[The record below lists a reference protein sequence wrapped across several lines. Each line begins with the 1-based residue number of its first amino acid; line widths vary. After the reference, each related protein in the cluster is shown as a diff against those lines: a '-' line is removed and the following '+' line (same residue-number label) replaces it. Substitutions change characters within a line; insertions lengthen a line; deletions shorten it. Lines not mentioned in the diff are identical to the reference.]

1 MKRIVLCL
9 LLLPLC
15 LALSP
20 SAWASWGSFIST
32 GTGTGVGNPSCA
44 HVSTD
49 HVVCAV
55 RSGKA
60 AIMVNEFNGT
70 AWGTAWTSLAGAVS
84 SDPSCTSDGAGKVI
98 CAATATNGNLQ
109 WSIFNGA
116 TWSVPANVSATLYSA
131 PSCAQYT
138 AGQVLCAARNV
149 SGGLAWSVYNGTN
162 WKAFANL
169 ATSAM
174 SAPSCTTDNNNG
186 VLCAIFTTKS
196 ATLVNRYV
204 AGAWEGFLNIGGTA
218 ASEPDCTSLNSGGKV
233 ACFAEGYTSQ
243 IYDSLF
249 NGGAWVAGDW
259 DGYSSVPGSW
269 VNTNANCTTQTAGKL
284 VCGVLAANDSV
295 FYANVYNGSVW
306 SGWAKIGGSGFGIP
320 SCSALG
326 TGQVVCVIMGPNNK
340 LSSVVGP

>member
-1 MKRIVLCL
+1 
-9 LLLPLC
+9 
-15 LALSP
+15 
-20 SAWASWGSFIST
+20 
-32 GTGTGVGNPSCA
+32 
-44 HVSTD
+44 
-49 HVVCAV
+49 
-55 RSGKA
+55 
-60 AIMVNEFNGT
+60 MVNEFIGT
-70 AWGTAWTSLAGAVS
+70 AWETTWTSLVGTVS
-84 SDPSCTSDGAGKVI
+84 SDPSCASDGTGKVI

-109 WSIFNGA
+109 WSIFNGT
-116 TWSVPANVSATLYSA
+116 TWSVPANVSAALYSA

-169 ATSAM
+169 ATSAV

-243 IYDSLF
+243 IYGSLF

-259 DGYSSVPGSW
+259 GGYSSLPGSW

-295 FYANVYNGSVW
+295 FYANVYNGSGW

-320 SCSALG
+320 SCAALG